1 MASDPHARN
10 TDQSS
15 IMLPQFIPFGI
26 FRVYS
31 MFAVCEVPL
40 ASPRTNHSP
49 LVTALDCPNCHSTDL
64 KKISLI
70 HAAGVHESRGR
81 FFGWFLGD
89 GLWFGRYKG
98 TSQSRLS
105 AMLSPPRKFPYGLP
119 MVFRLIGFFPLMAFV
134 GHGKLSWIMGLL
146 ATLYVF
152 LLPALPIGAFAY
164 NVFVYPWKYKRRDSM
179 FLCQCCGAQIAPRH
193 PALVR
198 D

>member
-1 MASDPHARN
+1 
-10 TDQSS
+10 
-15 IMLPQFIPFGI
+15 
-26 FRVYS
+26 

-40 ASPRTNHSP
+40 ASPRANHSP
-49 LVTALDCPNCHSTDL
+49 VVTALECPNCHSTDL

-70 HAAGVHESRGR
+70 YAAGVRESRGR

-89 GLWFGRYKG
+89 GLWFGRYRG

-119 MVFRLIGFFPLMAFV
+119 MVLWLVGFFPLMAFV
-134 GHGKLSWIMGLL
+134 GRGRLSWIMGLL

-164 NVFVYPWKYKRRDSM
+164 NVFVYPRKYKTWDSM
-179 FLCQCCGAQIAPRH
+179 FLCQCCGVQIAPRS
-193 PALVR
+193 PLLVR